1 MRSPARPED
10 ADEPGGAPS
19 LELLT
24 YWVVETPPAT
34 SIKIFVHLLG
44 ESDVPLAQHDGL
56 GSPPHGW
63 AAGDLIVQK
72 HVIPLPADFPSGQC
86 RLQVGLYD
94 PATEARLAV
103 LTADRLLLH
112 LVEFV
117 E

>member
-1 MRSPARPED
+1 
-10 ADEPGGAPS
+10 
-19 LELLT
+19 LT

-34 SIKIFVHLLG
+34 PIKIFVHLLG

-56 GSPPHGW
+56 GSPSHGW

-72 HVIPLPADFPSGQC
+72 HVIPLPADLYSIKSEAPPSGQC
-86 RLQVGLYD
+86 RLQIGLYD

-112 LVEFV
+112 LVEVV